1 MTGSAVATSPFA
13 GSRACPQQPAPL
25 GRVRSAVAAY
35 PALRA
40 LRAVLIARLARLD
53 PRRTDWRVRARC
65 YAVEPKTGL
74 PLRRATLAPPNR
86 HGGSLLQRCGG
97 PLAPLARP
105 RTPRYGS
112 TQLRRPARR
121 RAPAGWPF
129 RSQLRPLRQ
138 PNRRKF
144 LQATVFPLRRSPAR
158 PSRSQIQW
166 VRIRRRQLL
175 PQS

>member
-13 GSRACPQQPAPL
+13 GSWACPQQPAPL

-35 PALRA
+35 PAIRA
-40 LRAVLIARLARLD
+40 LRAALIARLARPD

-74 PLRRATLAPPNR
+74 PLRRANLARPNR
-86 HGGSLLQRCGG
+86 HGGSLLQRCGE

-105 RTPRYGS
+105 RTRRYGS
-112 TQLRRPARR
+112 TRLRRPARR
-121 RAPAGWPF
+121 RAPAGWPS
-129 RSQLRPLRQ
+129 RSQLRPLPQ

-144 LQATVFPLRRSPAR
+144 LRA
-158 PSRSQIQW
+158 
-166 VRIRRRQLL
+166 
-175 PQS
+175 